1 MHSECTQVQFTG
13 QHVFAG
19 LDVANKSW
27 KVAVFLDQSFHK
39 RFSQPPEPAVLVQ
52 YLRRNFP
59 GATYHTVY
67 EAGYFG
73 FWIHEALM
81 QLGVDSM
88 VVNPADVPTTDKER
102 RTKTDRVDAAK
113 LGRSM
118 SNGELR
124 SIYIPDR
131 VALEDRTLV
140 RMRTTFVRKQTRC
153 KTQIKALLR
162 FYGLRV
168 PDDMTDRYWTRT
180 YVRWL
185 ESLTFNQE
193 SATAAFKALL
203 NELLWLRQT
212 IADLTKRIRHLALQ
226 DRYRSAMD
234 LLHSIPGIGPL
245 AAMTFLTEVVSIN
258 RFKSLDQLACYV
270 GLVPGENSSGDTE
283 QDTGL
288 TPRRN
293 TTLRYT
299 LIECA
304 WTAQRE
310 DPALLKA
317 FTDYSS
323 RMPKS
328 IAIVHVARK
337 LLSRMR
343 FVLKNNVP
351 YVSGVV
357 NAR

>member
-1 MHSECTQVQFTG
+1 MCSL
-13 QHVFAG
+13 A
-19 LDVANKSW
+19 L
-27 KVAVFLDQSFHK
+27 
-39 RFSQPPEPAVLVQ
+39 EPAVLVQ

-73 FWIHEALM
+73 FWIHEALVH
-81 QLGVDSM
+81 LGVDSM

-113 LGRSM
+113 LGRSLA
-118 SNGELR
+118 NGELR
-124 SIYIPDR
+124 PIYIPDR
-131 VALEDRTLV
+131 LALEDRTLL
-140 RMRTTFVRKQTRC
+140 RMRTAFVRKQTRC

-162 FYGLRV
+162 FYGFRV
-168 PDDMTDRYWTRT
+168 PGDMTDRYWTRT

-193 SATAAFKALL
+193 SATIAFKALL

-212 IADLTKRIRHLALQ
+212 IADLTRRIRQLALQ
-226 DRYRSAMD
+226 ERYRSAMA
-234 LLHSIPGIGPL
+234 LLHSVPGIGPL

-258 RFKSLDQLACYV
+258 RFKGLDQLACYV
-270 GLVPGENSSGDTE
+270 GLVPGEKSSGDTE

-317 FTDYSS
+317 FAEYSA
-323 RMPKS
+323 RMPKNV
-328 IAIVHVARK
+328 AIVHVARK

-343 FVLKNNVP
+343 FVLKYNVP
-351 YVSGVV
+351 YVTGVL